1 MGILG
6 CGEFF
11 TSLMER
17 GDLLPVIAVALGC
30 TVGMVAIVAGS
41 ISGIVKSRVKEQT
54 RRELAAY
61 VAEGTIAPDDAVA
74 ILNAGKSKVD
84 GSDGGCCT

>member
-17 GDLLPVIAVALGC
+17 GDLIPIISIALGC

-41 ISGIVKSRVKEQT
+41 INGIVKSRVKEQT

-74 ILNAGKSKVD
+74 ILNAGKSRVG
-84 GSDGGCCT
+84 GSGGGCCT